1 MDKLRDKYDDLL
13 ARLRDAQYRLSTV
26 ISNLAYSNN
35 KRPEQALDDL
45 DSALW
50 CIKQAVSLV
59 PEIWTIHKPVETGET
74 HSARYDALETIHP
87 SYITDDG
94 SDLKTEPRRNRKKAS
109 PL

>member
-1 MDKLRDKYDDLL
+1 MDKLHDKFDDLL

-26 ISNLAYSNN
+26 VSNLGYSNN

-50 CIKQAVSLV
+50 CIKQAVSLI
-59 PEIWTIHKPVETGET
+59 PDIWNIQRPTETGET
-74 HSARYDALETIHP
+74 HSAQYEALEAIHP

-94 SDLKTEPRRNRKKAS
+94 SDLQTEPRRKRKKAS